1 MDAVDGKLRE
11 LRREFAGGNRNCQR
25 RVRKRNGRREG
36 RDKTVVQR
44 VMPLMRAA
52 HRRRRVLGHAAH
64 RLSLGNL
71 MHANRRAT
79 AFRWIA
85 KHSAGQQRYRSRHK
99 CEDDENGLNT
109 AHRAHA
115 ITAGYRAFDI
125 SRTFQRGVAALR
137 PVQLRDSLE
146 KLCCHLN

>member
-25 RVRKRNGRREG
+25 RVRKRNGRRER

-52 HRRRRVLGHAAH
+52 HRSRCVLRHAAH
-64 RLSLGNL
+64 RLSLRNL
-71 MHANRRAT
+71 MHANSRAA
-79 AFRWIA
+79 AFCRIA
-85 KHSAGQQRYRSRHK
+85 KNSAGQQRYRGGHK

-109 AHRAHA
+109 THRAHA

-125 SRTFQRGVAALR
+125 SRTHSSMGLPHCAQCSFAIVSENCAAI
-137 PVQLRDSLE
+137 
-146 KLCCHLN
+146 